1 MNINHVTLPQRPRR
15 KHRVNSTKMASLK
28 SWIKAARLRT
38 LPLAMSGI
46 LMGATLAY
54 LDRGFNSTVTI
65 LAVVTALFI
74 QVFSNF
80 ANDYGDSQK
89 GTDNQQRVG
98 PKRTVQSG
106 EISPKQMKTGM
117 IVLILLSLT
126 TGIWLV
132 AEGTKGLDL
141 SMFFLFLTFG
151 IIALIAAFKYTA
163 GRNPYGY
170 AGFGDLAVFLFFGI
184 LPVAGTYFLNT
195 HQITAE
201 LFLPAVSIG
210 LFSTGVLNLNNMRD
224 IENDR
229 NSGKMTMVVRMGSAR
244 SKIYHSL
251 LILIGMLTSV
261 MFTFVQG
268 KSTLQWLFLLAF
280 PFFLNDLIQINKITK
295 PKQFDPFLKK
305 LSLTT
310 LLFTVL
316 FGLGIILS
324 HS

>member
-1 MNINHVTLPQRPRR
+1 
-15 KHRVNSTKMASLK
+15 MASLK

-46 LMGATLAY
+46 LMGASLSY
-54 LDRGFNSTVTI
+54 LDGGFNANVTI
-65 LAVVTALFI
+65 LVIVTALFI
-74 QVFSNF
+74 QIFSNF

-89 GTDNQQRVG
+89 GTDNQHRVG

-106 EISPKQMKTGM
+106 EITPQQMKFGM
-117 IVLILLSLT
+117 IVLIILSLA

-141 SMFFLFLTFG
+141 TAFLLFLAFG
-151 IIALIAAFKYTA
+151 IAALIAAYRYTA
-163 GRNPYGY
+163 GSNPYGY
-170 AGFGDLAVFLFFGI
+170 AGFGDMAVFLFFGI
-184 LPVAGTYFLNT
+184 LPVAGTYYLNI
-195 HQITAE
+195 HQVSPEI
-201 LFLPAVSIG
+201 FLPAISIG

-229 NSGKMTMVVRMGSAR
+229 NSGKNTVVVRLGSAR
-244 SKIYHSL
+244 SKSYHSL
-251 LILIGMLTSV
+251 LILTGLVIAV
-261 MFTFVQG
+261 IFTAM
-268 KSTLQWLFLLAF
+268 KSNSTVQWLFLLSF
-280 PFFLNDLIQINKITK
+280 PLFLNDLIQISKITVPRK
-295 PKQFDPFLKK
+295 LDPFLKK

-324 HS
+324 H

>member
-1 MNINHVTLPQRPRR
+1 
-15 KHRVNSTKMASLK
+15 MASLK

-46 LMGATLAY
+46 LMGAALSY
-54 LDRGFNSTVTI
+54 LDGGFNRIVTI

-74 QVFSNF
+74 QIFSNF

-89 GTDNQQRVG
+89 GTDNQHRVG

-106 EISPKQMKTGM
+106 EISPYQMKIGM
-117 IVLILLSLT
+117 IVLIILSLV

-132 AEGTKGLDL
+132 AEGTKGLNL
-141 SMFFLFLTFG
+141 NTFLLFLAFG
-151 IIALIAAFKYTA
+151 IVALIAAYRYTA
-163 GRNPYGY
+163 GSNPYGY
-170 AGFGDLAVFLFFGI
+170 AGFGDVAVFLFFGL
-184 LPVAGTYFLNT
+184 LPVVGTYFLNT
-195 HQITAE
+195 HRITPE
-201 LFLPAVSIG
+201 LFLPAISIG

-229 NSGKMTMVVRMGSAR
+229 NSGKHTVVVRMGS
-244 SKIYHSL
+244 SKAKTYHSL
-251 LILIGMLTSV
+251 LIVIGILSSILFITLS
-261 MFTFVQG
+261 G
-268 KSTLQWLFLLAF
+268 KSAFQWLFLLAF
-280 PFFLNDLIQINKITK
+280 PLFIRDLIQINRIVEPRK
-295 PKQFDPFLKK
+295 FDPFLKK

-316 FGLGIILS
+316 FGVGIILS

>member
-1 MNINHVTLPQRPRR
+1 
-15 KHRVNSTKMASLK
+15 MASIK

-46 LMGATLAY
+46 LMGAALSHP
-54 LDRGFNSTVTI
+54 DRGFNPSVTI

-74 QVFSNF
+74 QIFSNF
-80 ANDYGDSQK
+80 ANDFGDSQK
-89 GTDNQQRVG
+89 GTDNQHRVG

-106 EISPKQMKTGM
+106 EISPKQMKAGM
-117 IVLILLSLT
+117 IILIVLCLT

-141 SMFFLFLTFG
+141 TVFMLFLAFG
-151 IIALIAAFKYTA
+151 IIALIAAYRYTA
-163 GRNPYGY
+163 GSNPYGY
-170 AGFGDLAVFLFFGI
+170 AGFGDVAVFLFFGV
-184 LPVAGTYFLNT
+184 LPVVGTFFLNT
-195 HQITAE
+195 HQINLE

-229 NSGKMTMVVRMGSAR
+229 NSKKNTMVVRMGSANA
-244 SKIYHSL
+244 KIYHSL
-251 LILIGMLTSV
+251 LILLGMLAAV
-261 MFTFVQG
+261 VFTALN
-268 KSTLQWLFLLAF
+268 SRATIQWIFLLSF
-280 PFFLNDLIQINKITK
+280 PFFIGDLIQISKITK
-295 PKQFDPFLKK
+295 PQKFDPFLKK

-316 FGLGIILS
+316 FGVGIILS
-324 HS
+324 H